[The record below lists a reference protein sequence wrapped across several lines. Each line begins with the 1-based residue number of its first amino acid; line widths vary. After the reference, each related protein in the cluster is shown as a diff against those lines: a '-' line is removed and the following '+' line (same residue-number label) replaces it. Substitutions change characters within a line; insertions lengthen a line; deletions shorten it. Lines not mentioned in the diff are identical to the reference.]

1 MLIPFF
7 CALTM
12 NSFAI
17 AVQFCHQSPLQLICG
32 LSCNSIFHCS
42 TVSRGGGGYS
52 SFRKGLM
59 LEGAGGPVALQT
71 SPPVR
76 RPKSVDTDPHAA
88 LAGLTCRASPAN
100 SSIAGGAALD
110 SVRLRRNC
118 SLLLC
123 ETQSSSLTCAR
134 GADRAW
140 AREKAGLLREI
151 PLAALTALGP
161 ARRPGY

>member
-1 MLIPFF
+1 MIFIKINQLSSAVRGRGRRRDRLNFRAGML
-7 CALTM
+7 
-12 NSFAI
+12 
-17 AVQFCHQSPLQLICG
+17 V
-32 LSCNSIFHCS
+32 
-42 TVSRGGGGYS
+42 
-52 SFRKGLM
+52 
-59 LEGAGGPVALQT
+59 EGAGGPVALQT
-71 SPPVR
+71 SSPVR

-123 ETQSSSLTCAR
+123 VSQSSSLTCAR

-140 AREKAGLLREI
+140 AREKAG
-151 PLAALTALGP
+151 GQWN
-161 ARRPGY
+161 Y

>member
-42 TVSRGGGGYS
+42 TVSRGGGRYS

-59 LEGAGGPVALQT
+59 LEGAGGPVSLQT
-71 SPPVR
+71 SSPVR
-76 RPKSVDTDPHAA
+76 KPKSVDTDPHAA

-110 SVRLRRNC
+110 S

-123 ETQSSSLTCAR
+123 VSQSSSLTCAR
-134 GADRAW
+134 GAYRAW
-140 AREKAGLLREI
+140 TREKAGEQWN
-151 PLAALTALGP
+151 
-161 ARRPGY
+161 Y